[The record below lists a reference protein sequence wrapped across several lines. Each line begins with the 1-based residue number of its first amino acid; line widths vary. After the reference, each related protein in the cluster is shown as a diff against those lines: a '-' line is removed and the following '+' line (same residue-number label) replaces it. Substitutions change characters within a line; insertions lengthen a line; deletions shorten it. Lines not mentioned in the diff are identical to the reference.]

1 MAGRKPK
8 PTAVKKLE
16 GNPGKRKLNTKEP
29 NPGKGMPDCP
39 AWLLPEAKTEWIRL
53 SEKLNQMGVLTEID
67 RSAFAAMEEY
77 AKLAAED
84 LKKDVQKAGKTVKQ
98 QIESTAPKKTGK
110 YSKSWAVKKTR
121 ETSDSIQIV
130 VHSKR
135 YQLTH
140 LLEFGHAKRGGGR
153 TRAFPHIAPAEQAG
167 IEQLTRDIERDLQK
181 GG

>member
-67 RSAFAAMEEY
+67 RSAFAAYCQSYARWKEAEEFIEQHGTIVKTPSGYWQQVPQVSIAQTNLKVMLKFCSEFGLTPSSRSRMIAGDVNKEAAIDEMEF
-77 AKLAAED
+77 L
-84 LKKDVQKAGKTVKQ
+84 
-98 QIESTAPKKTGK
+98 
-110 YSKSWAVKKTR
+110 
-121 ETSDSIQIV
+121 
-130 VHSKR
+130 
-135 YQLTH
+135 
-140 LLEFGHAKRGGGR
+140 LLEGNG
-153 TRAFPHIAPAEQAG
+153 
-167 IEQLTRDIERDLQK
+167 
-181 GG
+181 

>member
-1 MAGRKPK
+1 MAQTIKIDQLAD
-8 PTAVKKLE
+8 TVM
-16 GNPGKRKLNTKEP
+16 
-29 NPGKGMPDCP
+29 KG
-39 AWLLPEAKTEWIRL
+39 
-53 SEKLNQMGVLTEID
+53 
-67 RSAFAAMEEY
+67 MEEY

-98 QIESTAPKKTGK
+98 QK